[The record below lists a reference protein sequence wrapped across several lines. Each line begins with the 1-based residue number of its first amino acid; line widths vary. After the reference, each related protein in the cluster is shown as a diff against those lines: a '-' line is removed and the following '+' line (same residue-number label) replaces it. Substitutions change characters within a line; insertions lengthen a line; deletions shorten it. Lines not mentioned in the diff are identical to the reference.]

1 MERRRVVITGISAIT
16 PLGLDAASSW
26 QALLAGKSGIERIT
40 LFDTTGYDT
49 HIAGE
54 VKGFRPEDVIPAKV
68 CKRMDRF
75 VQFAVCGADQLMKDS
90 GYSIDEQDVY
100 KRQMCEGLPMPI
112 PLWNCGWNG
121 LPRCCDLLTIRMQV
135 RQDRSKEYV
144 HERGFRT
151 DG

>member
-90 GYSIDEQDVY
+90 GYSIDEQNAENTGVILGEFSLAISSSTFL
-100 KRQMCEGLPMPI
+100 MSSTAI
-112 PLWNCGWNG
+112 
-121 LPRCCDLLTIRMQV
+121 
-135 RQDRSKEYV
+135 
-144 HERGFRT
+144 
-151 DG
+151 